1 MLSRANG
8 ATYTSV
14 SRVGGVQTFSG
25 CFVQART
32 VAIRRRGQRVRYSW
46 YDGHRGP
53 EQQSLRFTSHV
64 CVRFKLRIE
73 INPYGTKARK
83 P

>member
-32 VAIRRRGQRVRYSW
+32 VAKR
-46 YDGHRGP
+46 DGNSMCGRA
-53 EQQSLRFTSHV
+53 
-64 CVRFKLRIE
+64 
-73 INPYGTKARK
+73 GTVALGDRDSGRENS
-83 P
+83 